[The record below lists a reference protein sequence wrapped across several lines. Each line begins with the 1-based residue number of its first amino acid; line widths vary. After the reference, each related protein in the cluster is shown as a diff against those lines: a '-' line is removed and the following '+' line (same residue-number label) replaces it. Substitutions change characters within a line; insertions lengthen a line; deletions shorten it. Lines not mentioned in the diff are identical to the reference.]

1 LFFLALRSR
10 HRVVYG
16 FQARTAKWSPGVFVF
31 DHSVTKQCFWFRL
44 LLSCALGVGL
54 SYHFTTVFLFARA
67 HHLKNGLEV
76 PLHWLMFFFGAG
88 LDTLS
93 HSRVLVGLLG
103 YLVCTYKHT
112 AAQEHGVPKPSI
124 TEDPILRLSD
134 HELDYPLIVVFRN
147 SRL

>member
-1 LFFLALRSR
+1 MFLVSAAIVQR
-10 HRVVYG
+10 HGRW
-16 FQARTAKWSPGVFVF
+16 FQLPLY
-31 DHSVTKQCFWFRL
+31 DC
-44 LLSCALGVGL
+44 
-54 SYHFTTVFLFARA
+54 FLFARA

-112 AAQEHGVPKPSI
+112 AAQEHGVPKPST